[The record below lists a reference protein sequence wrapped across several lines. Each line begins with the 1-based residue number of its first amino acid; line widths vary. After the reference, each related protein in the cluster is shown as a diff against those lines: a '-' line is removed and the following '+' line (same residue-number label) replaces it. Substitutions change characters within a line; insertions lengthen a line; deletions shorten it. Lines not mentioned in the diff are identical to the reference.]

1 MSTATPVSRRRG
13 LGLPLATALV
23 VGNMI
28 GSGVFLLP
36 ASLAP
41 YGGISIVGW
50 MFTAVGAFFLA
61 YVFARMSRAYPRTG
75 GPYVYSRKAFGDF
88 IGFQTAWGYWLA
100 AWIGNAAIATAFV
113 GYLGYFIDPLKGTS
127 TADHV
132 LQAAVAIA
140 AIIVLTAVNCFG
152 VRQGGLMQGVTTVLK
167 VLPLLAIAFVGIFWF
182 TSANFPPFNASG
194 GSNFSAINSVAALTL
209 WAFIGLE
216 SATIPAESVENPKK
230 NITRATLIGTIAT
243 AVVYILGTVAVMGI
257 LPMETLRGSTAPF
270 ADAARSVW
278 GDWAGGTV
286 ALGAIFATFGCLNG
300 WILLTGQMPFAAARD
315 RLFPAPFARLNRYG
329 VPAVGIIVSSV
340 LLGLYILPSYNS
352 STVTRFT
359 DFIFLATTTTL
370 IAYLYGVGSRMVLLV
385 TDRANNV
392 GRNMVVEMTIATL
405 AVAYSLWAIFG
416 AGYRYA
422 TWGALVTFAGIPLY
436 AWLKSRPGA
445 PVDLTGEAAPTPREV
460 GVDLDA
466 ALARLAQG
474 EHLPH

>member
-1 MSTATPVSRRRG
+1 MSTATPASRRRG

-36 ASLAP
+36 ASLAS

-61 YVFARMSRAYPRTG
+61 YCFARMSRAYPQTG
-75 GPYVYSRKAFGDF
+75 GPYVYSRRAFGDF

-113 GYLGYFIDPLKGTS
+113 GYLGYFIDPLAGST

-132 LQAAVAIA
+132 LQAAVAIG
-140 AIIVLTAVNCFG
+140 AIVLLTAVNLFG

-182 TSANFPPFNASG
+182 ASSNFPPFNASG

-216 SATIPAESVENPKK
+216 SATVPAESVEDPKK
-230 NITRATLIGTIAT
+230 NVTRATLIGTIAT

-257 LPMETLRGSTAPF
+257 LPMETLRDSTAPF
-270 ADAARSVW
+270 ADAARSIW

-315 RLFPAPFARLNRYG
+315 RLFPAPFARLNKFG
-329 VPAVGIIVSSV
+329 VPAVGIVVSSV
-340 LLGLYILPSYNS
+340 LLSLYILPSYNS
-352 STVTRFT
+352 STVARFT
-359 DFIFLATTTTL
+359 DFIYLATTTTL

-385 TDRANNV
+385 TDRAANRV
-392 GRNMVVEMTIATL
+392 RSMLVEMSIATL
-405 AVAYSLWAIFG
+405 AVAYALWAIFG

-436 AWLKSRPGA
+436 AWLKSRPTA
-445 PVDLTGEAAPTPREV
+445 EAEVPEVTPKLPE
-460 GVDLDA
+460 DMDA
-466 ALARLAQG
+466 ALAKLAHG
-474 EHLPH
+474 ERVTH